1 MPTDWSDD
9 ITMSDLA
16 DEPALSEELAGLA
29 AMVERKGSKAS
40 HAVLNFSLVTYLNS
54 SNLGQLLSIRKQ
66 LAACGRSVVL
76 CGVSED
82 VMSIMRV
89 TGLHRVF
96 SFAPDPLTALAM
108 LQLRGEVDS

>member
-16 DEPALSEELAGLA
+16 DEPALSEELSGLA
-29 AMVERKGSKAS
+29 ATIERRGEKAS

-54 SNLGQLLSIRKQ
+54 SNLGQLLAIRKQ
-66 LAACGRSVVL
+66 LASCGRSVVL
-76 CGVSED
+76 CGVGEE

-108 LQLRGEVDS
+108 LQLRGDAQA